1 MTDRRGPGLQPPEP
15 GAGGVA
21 DADPGAPHRAA
32 AEEEGAG
39 VGARLALLD
48 AAVREAGEAV
58 LITTAD
64 LDPPGPRIV
73 FVNPAACRLT
83 GYAAEELL
91 GRTPRL
97 LQGPNTDRAMLD
109 RLRGQLARGERFAG
123 QAVNYRRDGSEYVI
137 DWHIAP
143 VRAGDAGESSDPSAP
158 VTHFVAVQRDVTAR
172 VRAEAERERLLAAAE
187 RARGA
192 ADEARSAAEAANAA
206 KSQFLTMMSH
216 ELRTPLQAIGGY
228 TEILELGVHGPLTAA
243 QRRDLARV
251 RESQEH
257 LLGLIGE
264 VLSYAR
270 LGRGMVTYR
279 VTDVPVAEAVGAAE
293 ALVLPQLRAK
303 GLGYTWAACD
313 PGLRVRAD
321 RDKLQQILVNLLAN
335 AVKFTDG
342 AGAGPGERAG
352 QAARVEVSC
361 GGCAPAGAAQDDFRG
376 LAPGRVRIHVRDTG
390 VGIPPDKLEAIFEP
404 FVQVG
409 RALNRPGEGTGLGL
423 AISRDLARGMG
434 GDLTAESTP
443 GAGSTFTLELPAA
456 VTDGT

>member
-1 MTDRRGPGLQPPEP
+1 
-15 GAGGVA
+15 
-21 DADPGAPHRAA
+21 
-32 AEEEGAG
+32 
-39 VGARLALLD
+39 
-48 AAVREAGEAV
+48 
-58 LITTAD
+58 
-64 LDPPGPRIV
+64 V

-109 RLRGQLARGERFAG
+109 RLRRQLARGERFAG

-361 GGCAPAGAAQDDFRG
+361 GGCAPAGAAQDDSADSPRAACASTCATRAWASRRTSSRPSSSRSCRSGARSTARARARG
-376 LAPGRVRIHVRDTG
+376 WGWRSAATWRAAWAATSRPRARR
-390 VGIPPDKLEAIFEP
+390 
-404 FVQVG
+404 G
-409 RALNRPGEGTGLGL
+409 RA
-423 AISRDLARGMG
+423 AR
-434 GDLTAESTP
+434 SP
-443 GAGSTFTLELPAA
+443 WSCLPQ
-456 VTDGT
+456 